1 MSQGAAKNCL
11 TFTTLLLLLGS
22 FCLAN
27 ASSPAKF
34 PGHGALIDFDIP
46 ALALPQ
52 ALDVYSEVTGVAVLV
67 DQELT
72 VGRRSAAI
80 SGRFSARTGLSLL
93 LSGTGL
99 MAVFTR
105 ENAFTLRRAEVSRSA
120 ESSPQSVEDKSR
132 VSGSYAGVV
141 QATLEN
147 ALCHWKTIWPGDYRI
162 AFQLWIGPQGRVEHS
177 HLLSSSGA
185 ARRDAALIELLREL
199 RLPQAPP
206 SSLPQP
212 ITILVLPEREGSGV
226 HCQRLEGLDDSD
238 AE

>member
-1 MSQGAAKNCL
+1 MSSGVARNCQA
-11 TFTTLLLLLGS
+11 FATLLLLLGPC
-22 FCLAN
+22 CLAEPFSATN
-27 ASSPAKF
+27 P
-34 PGHGALIDFDIP
+34 PGQGELIEFDIP

-72 VGRRSAAI
+72 MGRRSAAV

-105 ENAFTLRRAEVSRSA
+105 EDAFTLRRAEVSRL
-120 ESSPQSVEDKSR
+120 VERDGPLPAVDNR
-132 VSGSYAGVV
+132 QVSGGYAGVV
-141 QATLEN
+141 QAALED
-147 ALCHWKTIWPGDYRI
+147 ALCRSQATRPGNYRI

-177 HLLSSSGA
+177 HLLGSTGE
-185 ARRDAALIELLREL
+185 ARRDAALIELLRAL
-199 RLPQAPP
+199 RIRQAPP

-212 ITILVLPEREGSGV
+212 ITILVLPEGEGSGV
-226 HCQRLEGLDDSD
+226 HCQRFEGTR
-238 AE
+238 

>member
-1 MSQGAAKNCL
+1 MSQGVAKNCR
-11 TFTTLLLLLGS
+11 TFATLLLLLGP
-22 FCLAN
+22 FCLAD
-27 ASSPAKF
+27 AFSSARS
-34 PGHGALIDFDIP
+34 PGQGELIEFDIP

-67 DQELT
+67 DQELI
-72 VGRRSAAI
+72 VGRRSAAV

-105 ENAFTLRRAEVSRSA
+105 EDAFTLRRAEVSRPV
-120 ESSPQSVEDKSR
+120 EGSPQPLEDTRR
-132 VSGSYAGVV
+132 VGGSYAGEV
-141 QATLEN
+141 QAALEE
-147 ALCHWKTIWPGDYRI
+147 ALCRSRTTRPGNYRI

-177 HLLSSSGA
+177 HLLGSSGD

-199 RLPQAPP
+199 RVPQAPP

-226 HCQRLEGLDDSD
+226 HCQRFEGVR
-238 AE
+238 

>member
-1 MSQGAAKNCL
+1 MSPGVVKNCL
-11 TFTTLLLLLGS
+11 TCATLFLLLVP
-22 FCLAN
+22 FCLAEPL
-27 ASSPAKF
+27 SSVKF
-34 PGHGALIDFDIP
+34 PGHGELVEFDIP

-72 VGRRSAAI
+72 KGRRSAAV
-80 SGRFSARTGLSLL
+80 SGRFSARAGLSLL

-105 ENAFTLRRAEVSRSA
+105 EDAFTLRRAEVSRPA
-120 ESSPQSVEDKSR
+120 ESSPQPTEDKGR
-132 VSGSYAGVV
+132 VSGSYASVV
-141 QATLEN
+141 QTALED
-147 ALCHWKTIWPGDYRI
+147 ALCDSQTTRPGHYRI
-162 AFQLWIGPQGRVEHS
+162 AFQLWIGSQGRVEHS
-177 HLLSSSGA
+177 HLLGSSGE

-199 RLPQAPP
+199 SVPQAPP

-226 HCQRLEGLDDSD
+226 HCQRFEG
-238 AE
+238 AR